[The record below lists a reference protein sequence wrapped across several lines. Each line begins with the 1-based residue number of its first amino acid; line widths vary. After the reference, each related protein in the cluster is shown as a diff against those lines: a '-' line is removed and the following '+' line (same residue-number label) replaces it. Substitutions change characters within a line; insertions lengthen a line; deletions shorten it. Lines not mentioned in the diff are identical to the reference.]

1 MRGLNNVHVNSNK
14 ITKVTFANFQFT
26 STEQGLFIHSFPL
39 LSAIR
44 MIHPWCPS
52 NGLSDRA
59 NLGELLK
66 HLKVRNLRAD
76 GSPQEQLAWGE
87 LEGEFYVGI
96 AWGNQAIFPI
106 SDFLIFRKPWGL

>member
-1 MRGLNNVHVNSNK
+1 MQIMQITQDTSSVARRFPSAYWHDAIAENAPAVPAYADATGFFWQKRTFRGS
-14 ITKVTFANFQFT
+14 
-26 STEQGLFIHSFPL
+26 
-39 LSAIR
+39 R
-44 MIHPWCPS
+44 
-52 NGLSDRA
+52 
-59 NLGELLK
+59 
-66 HLKVRNLRAD
+66 KVRNLRAD